1 MNRMARLVFLLF
13 ALAVALGVS
22 YYVYSLLNKQP
33 TVVEKTAN
41 KVEIAKAIEEMYKVD
56 VESVNTMNYGGG
68 KAKAK
73 YTNKGVSQQRIPAY
87 KKAIVTLAEG
97 DSIDFFSGI

>member
-1 MNRMARLVFLLF
+1 MGILIKPIITEKLTSLGEKYNRVGF
-13 ALAVALGVS
+13 
-22 YYVYSLLNKQP
+22 
-33 TVVEKTAN
+33 VVEKTAN

>member
-1 MNRMARLVFLLF
+1 MSSVLIKPIITEKLTSLNEKYNRVGF
-13 ALAVALGVS
+13 
-22 YYVYSLLNKQP
+22 
-33 TVVEKTAN
+33 VVEKTAN

-68 KAKAK
+68 KANVK
-73 YTNKGVSQQRIPAY
+73 YTNKGVAHQRVTAY
-87 KKAIVTLAEG
+87 KKAIVTLAKG